1 MIPLLLSELL
11 RDIEYTGKIEDIEI
25 KDVTGDSRRVEPG
38 SVFVCIKGGNI
49 DGHEYAAAAKRNGAS
64 WIVAERDTGIS
75 EQIIVQNSRA
85 AYARMCANLNGNPA
99 KKMKLIGVTGTNG
112 KTTITYLIKHI
123 LESAG
128 KKVGLIGTIQNLI
141 GDISLPAKYTTP
153 DAAELHVIFSR
164 MANAGCEYVVMEV
177 SSQALDQKRVE
188 GCKFE
193 TAVFTNL
200 TQDHLDYHGTMEN
213 YFDAKKELFR
223 NCEKAVVCID
233 DDYGKRLLDE
243 LSVPVSTV
251 SIGDISADFTA
262 HDVKNYS
269 DGCKFAMVGTGNI
282 GRVHFSMPGKFS
294 ASNAMLAAAA
304 AMNCGLTFEEAVEG
318 LNTCPGV
325 KGRVEV
331 IHKGDFTVIRDF
343 AHGPDAL
350 EKVLDS
356 IKECAKGRIITL
368 FGCAGNRDKT
378 KRPKMVNA
386 VAAKSDF
393 MILTSDNP
401 RHEAVEEIAKDTL
414 PAIEKCGVPFHYEPD
429 RYKAIKWAIEH
440 CESGDVLLL
449 AGKGHEDYQVLDF
462 GTVYFD
468 EKVIVKN
475 FIEEMHK

>member
-1 MIPLLLSELL
+1 MLLSELL
-11 RDIEYTGKIEDIEI
+11 RDVEYTGKFNDTEI

-38 SVFVCIKGGNI
+38 SVFVCIKGAVS
-49 DGHEYAAAAKRNGAS
+49 DGHEYAGAAKRSGAS
-64 WIVAERDTGIS
+64 LIVAEHDTGIE
-75 EQIIVQNSRA
+75 EQIIVPNSRA
-85 AYARMCANLNGNPA
+85 ALAIMCANLNGRPA
-99 KKMKLIGVTGTNG
+99 EKMKLIGVTGTNG

-141 GDISLPAKYTTP
+141 GDLSLPAKYTTP
-153 DAAELHVIFSR
+153 EAGELHLLFSR
-164 MANAGCEYVVMEV
+164 MAAAGCEYVVMEV

-188 GCKFE
+188 GCRFD

-213 YFDAKKELFR
+213 YFEAKKELFK

-233 DDYGKRLLDE
+233 DKYGKQLASE
-243 LSVPVSTV
+243 LSVPVTTV
-251 SIGDISADFTA
+251 SIGDIMADYTA
-262 HDVKNYS
+262 HNVVNS
-269 DGCKFAMVGTGNI
+269 SAGCKFAFVGSGLI
-282 GRVHFSMPGKFS
+282 DRVNFSMPGKFS
-294 ASNAMLAAAA
+294 ASNAMLAACT
-304 AMNCGLTFEEAVEG
+304 AMNCGLSFEEAVAG
-318 LNTCPGV
+318 LNSCPGV

-331 IHKGDFTVIRDF
+331 IYSGDFTVIRDF

-356 IKECAKGRIITL
+356 IKECAEGRIVTL

-378 KRPKMVNA
+378 KRPKMISA

-401 RHEAVEEIAKDTL
+401 RHEPIEEIAEDTL
-414 PAIEKCGVPFHYEPD
+414 PAIKKCKVPYYYEPD
-429 RYKAIKWAIEH
+429 RYKAIHWALEH
-440 CESGDVLLL
+440 AQKGDVLLL

-468 EKVIVKN
+468 EKVIVN
-475 FIEEMHK
+475 HMMQEIENNM

>member
-1 MIPLLLSELL
+1 MLLSELL
-11 RDIEYTGKIEDIEI
+11 RDVEYTGKIEDVEI

-49 DGHEYAAAAKRNGAS
+49 DGHEYAAAAKRSGAA
-64 WIVAERDTGIS
+64 WIVAERDTGIA
-75 EQIIVQNSRA
+75 EQIIVPNSRA
-85 AYARMCANLNGNPA
+85 AYAIMCANINGRPA
-99 KKMKLIGVTGTNG
+99 EKMKLIGVTGTNG

-128 KKVGLIGTIQNLI
+128 KKVGLIGTIQNVI
-141 GDISLPAKYTTP
+141 GDVALPAKYTTP

-188 GCKFE
+188 GCHFE

-200 TQDHLDYHGTMEN
+200 TQDHLDYHGSMEN

-233 DDYGKRLLDE
+233 DDYGKKLVEE
-243 LSVPVSTV
+243 LSLPVTTV
-251 SIGDISADFTA
+251 SIGDVSADYTA
-262 HDVKNYS
+262 HNVKNAS
-269 DGCKFAMVGTGNI
+269 DGCKFAMVGNGVI
-282 GRVHFSMPGKFS
+282 GRVNFSMPGKFS
-294 ASNAMLAAAA
+294 ASNAMLAACA
-304 AMNCGLTFEEAVEG
+304 AMNCGLTFEEATEG

-331 IHKGDFTVIRDF
+331 IYSGDFTVIRDF

-356 IKECAKGRIITL
+356 IKECAEGRIITL
-368 FGCAGNRDKT
+368 FGCAGNRDRT
-378 KRPKMVNA
+378 KRPKMVAA

-393 MILTSDNP
+393 MILTSDHP
-401 RHEAVEEIAKDTL
+401 RQAAVEAIAKDTL
-414 PAIEKCGVPFHYEPD
+414 PAMEECGVPYHYEPD
-429 RYKAIKWAIEH
+429 RYKAIKWALEH
-440 CESGDVLLL
+440 CEKGDVLLL

-468 EKVIVKN
+468 EKVIVEDLLDKM
-475 FIEEMHK
+475 EK

>member
-1 MIPLLLSELL
+1 
-11 RDIEYTGKIEDIEI
+11 
-25 KDVTGDSRRVEPG
+25 
-38 SVFVCIKGGNI
+38 
-49 DGHEYAAAAKRNGAS
+49 
-64 WIVAERDTGIS
+64 
-75 EQIIVQNSRA
+75 
-85 AYARMCANLNGNPA
+85 
-99 KKMKLIGVTGTNG
+99 
-112 KTTITYLIKHI
+112 
-123 LESAG
+123 
-128 KKVGLIGTIQNLI
+128 
-141 GDISLPAKYTTP
+141 
-153 DAAELHVIFSR
+153 
-164 MANAGCEYVVMEV
+164 
-177 SSQALDQKRVE
+177 
-188 GCKFE
+188 
-193 TAVFTNL
+193 
-200 TQDHLDYHGTMEN
+200 
-213 YFDAKKELFR
+213 
-223 NCEKAVVCID
+223 
-233 DDYGKRLLDE
+233 
-243 LSVPVSTV
+243 
-251 SIGDISADFTA
+251 
-262 HDVKNYS
+262 
-269 DGCKFAMVGTGNI
+269 
-282 GRVHFSMPGKFS
+282 MPGKFS

-401 RHEAVEEIAKDTL
+401 RHEAVEEIAEDTL

>member
-1 MIPLLLSELL
+1 MT
-11 RDIEYTGKIEDIEI
+11 YMKKI
-25 KDVTGDSRRVEPG
+25 KYY
-38 SVFVCIKGGNI
+38 FAL
-49 DGHEYAAAAKRNGAS
+49 YAAKASQSLLKLLGRNATYFPGK
-64 WIVAERDTGIS
+64 VAIRLCKDFLSYIKPPKTVI
-75 EQIIVQNSRA
+75 A
-85 AYARMCANLNGNPA
+85 
-99 KKMKLIGVTGTNG
+99 VTGTNG

-188 GCKFE
+188 GCHFE

-233 DDYGKRLLDE
+233 DEYGKRLCSE

-251 SIGDISADFTA
+251 SIGDISADYTA

-282 GRVHFSMPGKFS
+282 GRVSFSMPGKFS

-304 AMNCGLTFEEAVEG
+304 AMNCGLSFEEAVEG

-331 IHKGDFTVIRDF
+331 IHKGDFVNYQCGGTHI
-343 AHGPDAL
+343 
-350 EKVLDS
+350 LDG
-356 IKECAKGRIITL
+356 IGN
-368 FGCAGNRDKT
+368 GC
-378 KRPKMVNA
+378 PQCHIHI
-386 VAAKSDF
+386 S
-393 MILTSDNP
+393 
-401 RHEAVEEIAKDTL
+401 
-414 PAIEKCGVPFHYEPD
+414 
-429 RYKAIKWAIEH
+429 
-440 CESGDVLLL
+440 
-449 AGKGHEDYQVLDF
+449 
-462 GTVYFD
+462 
-468 EKVIVKN
+468 
-475 FIEEMHK
+475 

>member
-1 MIPLLLSELL
+1 MILLLLSELL
-11 RDIEYTGKIEDIEI
+11 KDVEYTGKIEDIEI

-49 DGHEYAAAAKRNGAS
+49 DGHEYAAAAKRNGAA
-64 WIVAERDTGIS
+64 WIVAERDTGIE
-75 EQIIVQNSRA
+75 EQIIVPNSRA
-85 AYARMCANLNGNPA
+85 AYAVMCANINGRPA
-99 KKMKLIGVTGTNG
+99 EKMKLIGVTGTNG

-128 KKVGLIGTIQNLI
+128 KKVGLIGTIQNVI
-141 GDISLPAKYTTP
+141 GDVALPAKYTTP

-177 SSQALDQKRVE
+177 SSQALDQKRTY
-188 GCKFE
+188 GLRFE

-233 DDYGKRLLDE
+233 DDYGKE
-243 LSVPVSTV
+243 LIKELEIPAISV
-251 SIGDISADFTA
+251 SIGDVSADYTA
-262 HDVKNYS
+262 HDVKNAS
-269 DGCKFAMVGTGNI
+269 DGCKFAMVGSGVI
-282 GRVHFSMPGKFS
+282 GRVNFSMPGKFS
-294 ASNAMLAAAA
+294 ATNAMLAACA
-304 AMNCGLTFEEAVEG
+304 AMNCGLSFEETIDG

-331 IHKGDFTVIRDF
+331 IHSGDFTVIRDF

-356 IKECAKGRIITL
+356 IRECAKGRIVTL

-378 KRPKMVNA
+378 KRPKMVAA

-401 RHEAVEEIAKDTL
+401 RHETVDEIAEDTI
-414 PAIEKCGVPFHYEPD
+414 PAIKKCGVPYHYEPD
-429 RYKAIKWAIEH
+429 RYKAIKWALEH
-440 CESGDVLLL
+440 CKKDDVLLL

-468 EKVIVKN
+468 EKVIVKDL
-475 FIEEMHK
+475 IDKMEK

>member
-1 MIPLLLSELL
+1 MLLSELL
-11 RDIEYTGKIEDIEI
+11 KDVEYTGKINDVEV
-25 KDVTGDSRRVEPG
+25 KNVTGDSRRVEPG

-49 DGHEYAAAAKRNGAS
+49 DGHEYATAAKRNGAA
-64 WIVAERDTGIS
+64 WIVAERDTGI
-75 EQIIVQNSRA
+75 EQQIIVSNSRA
-85 AYARMCANLNGNPA
+85 AYAKMCANINGNPA
-99 KKMKLIGVTGTNG
+99 DKMKLIGVTGTNG

-141 GDISLPAKYTTP
+141 GEISLPAKYTTP
-153 DAAELHVIFSR
+153 DAAELHAIFAR

-200 TQDHLDYHGTMEN
+200 TQDHLDYHGDMEN
-213 YFDAKKELFR
+213 YFNAKKELFK

-233 DDYGKRLLDE
+233 DEYGKRLLNE
-243 LSVPVSTV
+243 LSVPVTTV
-251 SIGDISADFTA
+251 SIGDISADYTA

-269 DGCKFAMVGTGNI
+269 DGCKFAMVGTGDI
-282 GRVHFSMPGKFS
+282 GRVSFSMPGKFS
-294 ASNAMLAAAA
+294 ASNAMLAACT
-304 AMNCGLTFEEAVEG
+304 AMNCGLSFEEAVEG

-331 IHKGDFTVIRDF
+331 IYKGDFTVIRDF

-356 IKECAKGRIITL
+356 ISECAKGRIITL

-378 KRPKMVNA
+378 KRAKMVEV
-386 VAAKSDF
+386 VAKRSDF
-393 MILTSDNP
+393 MIITSDNP
-401 RHEAVEEIAKDTL
+401 RHEPIEEIAENTL
-414 PAIEKCGVPFHYEPD
+414 PAAKKCKVPYHYEPD
-429 RYKAIKWAIEH
+429 RYKAIKWALEH
-440 CESGDVLLL
+440 CENGDVLLL

-475 FIEEMHK
+475 FIEELKK

>member
-1 MIPLLLSELL
+1 MLLSELL
-11 RDIEYTGKIEDIEI
+11 KDVEYVGKINDAEI
-25 KDVTGDSRRVEPG
+25 KNVTGDSRRVEPG
-38 SVFVCIKGGNI
+38 SVFVCIKGGNT
-49 DGHEYAAAAKRNGAS
+49 DGHEYAAAAKRSGAVL
-64 WIVAERDTGIS
+64 IVAERDTGTKQ
-75 EQIIVQNSRA
+75 QIIVSDSRA
-85 AYARMCANLNGNPA
+85 AYAKMCANINGNPA
-99 KKMKLIGVTGTNG
+99 DKMKLIGVTGTNG

-123 LESAG
+123 LESVG

-153 DAAELHVIFSR
+153 DAAELHAIFAR

-200 TQDHLDYHGTMEN
+200 TQDHLDYHGDMES
-213 YFDAKKELFR
+213 YFNAKKELFK

-233 DDYGKRLLDE
+233 DEYGKRLLKE
-243 LSVPVSTV
+243 LSIPVTTV
-251 SIGDISADFTA
+251 SIGDISADYTA
-262 HDVKNYS
+262 HSVKNYS
-269 DGCKFAMVGTGNI
+269 DGCKFAMVGTGDI
-282 GRVHFSMPGKFS
+282 GRVSFSMPGKFS
-294 ASNAMLAAAA
+294 ASNAMLAACTAI
-304 AMNCGLTFEEAVEG
+304 NCGLSFEEAVEG
-318 LNTCPGV
+318 LNTCSGV

-331 IHKGDFTVIRDF
+331 IYKGDFTVIRDF

-356 IKECAKGRIITL
+356 ISECAEGRIITL

-378 KRPKMVNA
+378 KRAKMVDA
-386 VAAKSDF
+386 VAKRSDF
-393 MILTSDNP
+393 MIITSDNP
-401 RHEAVEEIAKDTL
+401 RHEPIEEIAEDTL
-414 PAIEKCGVPFHYEPD
+414 PAAKKCKVPYHYEPD

-440 CESGDVLLL
+440 CENGDVLLL

-475 FIEEMHK
+475 FIEELKK

>member
-1 MIPLLLSELL
+1 MLLSELL
-11 RDIEYTGKIEDIEI
+11 RDVEYTGKIEDIEI
-25 KDVTGDSRRVEPG
+25 RDVTGDSRRVEAG
-38 SVFVCIKGGNI
+38 SVFVCIKGGSI
-49 DGHEYAAAAKRNGAS
+49 DGHEYAAAAKRSGAA
-64 WIVAERDTGIS
+64 WIVAERDTGIK
-75 EQIIVQNSRA
+75 EQIIVPNSRA
-85 AYARMCANLNGNPA
+85 AYAVMCANLNGRPA
-99 KKMKLIGVTGTNG
+99 EKMKLIGVTGTNG

-141 GDISLPAKYTTP
+141 GDVALPAKYTTP

-188 GCKFE
+188 GCRFE

-223 NCEKAVVCID
+223 HCEKAVICID
-233 DDYGKRLLDE
+233 DDYGKE
-243 LSVPVSTV
+243 LAKELECPVTTV
-251 SIGDISADFTA
+251 SIGDVLADYTA
-262 HDVKNYS
+262 HNVKNAS
-269 DGCKFAMVGTGNI
+269 DGCKFAMVGSGVI
-282 GRVHFSMPGKFS
+282 GRVNFSMPGKFS
-294 ASNAMLAAAA
+294 ASNAMLAACT
-304 AMNCGLTFEEAVEG
+304 AMNCGLSFEEAVER
-318 LNTCPGV
+318 LNFCPGV

-331 IHKGDFTVIRDF
+331 IHSGDFTVIRDF

-350 EKVLDS
+350 EKVFDS
-356 IKECAKGRIITL
+356 IKECAEGRIVTL
-368 FGCAGNRDKT
+368 FGCAGNRDRT

-401 RHEAVEEIAKDTL
+401 RHEAVEEIEKDTL
-414 PAIEKCGVPFHYEPD
+414 PAIEKCGVPYYYEPD
-429 RYKAIKWAIEH
+429 RYKAIKWALEH
-440 CESGDVLLL
+440 CQKGDVLLL

-468 EKVIVKN
+468 EKVIVKDLLDKM
-475 FIEEMHK
+475 EK

>member
-1 MIPLLLSELL
+1 MLLSELL
-11 RDIEYTGKIEDIEI
+11 RDVEYTGKIEDIEI

-49 DGHEYAAAAKRNGAS
+49 DGHEYAAAAKRNGAA
-64 WIVAERDTGIS
+64 WIVAERDTGL
-75 EQIIVQNSRA
+75 ENQIIVKNSRA
-85 AYARMCANLNGNPA
+85 AYALMCANINGRPA
-99 KKMKLIGVTGTNG
+99 EKMKLIGVTGTNG

-128 KKVGLIGTIQNLI
+128 KKVGLIGTIQNVI
-141 GDISLPAKYTTP
+141 GDVALPAKYTTP

-188 GCKFE
+188 GCHFE

-200 TQDHLDYHGTMEN
+200 TQDHLDYHGSMEN

-223 NCEKAVVCID
+223 HCEKAVVCID
-233 DDYGKRLLDE
+233 DDYGKALLKE
-243 LSVPVSTV
+243 LSCPAVTV
-251 SIGDISADFTA
+251 SIGDVLADYTA
-262 HDVKNYS
+262 HDVKNTS
-269 DGCKFAMVGTGNI
+269 AGCRFAMVGSGVI
-282 GRVHFSMPGKFS
+282 GRVNFSMPGKFS
-294 ASNAMLAAAA
+294 ATNAMLAGCA
-304 AMNCGLTFEEAVEG
+304 AMNCGLSFDEAVEG
-318 LNTCPGV
+318 LNSCPGV

-331 IHKGDFTVIRDF
+331 IHSGDFTVIRDF

-356 IKECAKGRIITL
+356 IRECAKGRIVTL

-378 KRPKMVNA
+378 KRPKMVAA

-401 RHEAVEEIAKDTL
+401 RHEPVEEIAADTL
-414 PAIEKCGVPFHYEPD
+414 PAMKECKVPYHYEPD
-429 RYKAIKWAIEH
+429 RYKAIKWALEH
-440 CESGDVLLL
+440 CKQDDVLLL

-468 EKVIVKN
+468 EKVIVKDLL
-475 FIEEMHK
+475 EKMEK

>member
-1 MIPLLLSELL
+1 MLLSELL
-11 RDIEYTGKIEDIEI
+11 RNVEYKGKIEDIEV
-25 KDVTGDSRRVEPG
+25 KDVTSDSRRVETG

-49 DGHEYAAAAKRNGAS
+49 DGHEYAAAAKRSGAA
-64 WIVAERDTGIS
+64 WIVAERDTGV
-75 EQIIVQNSRA
+75 EQQIIVENSRA
-85 AYARMCANLNGNPA
+85 AYAVMCANINQNPSE
-99 KKMKLIGVTGTNG
+99 KMKLIGVTGTNG

-123 LESAG
+123 LESTG

-153 DAAELHVIFSR
+153 DAAELHAVFSR

-188 GCKFE
+188 GCHFE

-213 YFDAKKELFR
+213 YFNAKKELFK

-233 DDYGKRLLDE
+233 DEYGKMLSKE
-243 LSVPVSTV
+243 LSIPVTTV
-251 SIGDISADFTA
+251 SIGDISADYTA
-262 HDVKNYS
+262 HDVKNYP
-269 DGCKFAMVGTGNI
+269 DGCKFAMVGTGDI
-282 GRVHFSMPGKFS
+282 GRVKFSMPGKFS
-294 ASNAMLAAAA
+294 ASNAMLAACA
-304 AMNCGLTFEEAVEG
+304 AMNCGLSFEEALEG

-331 IHKGDFTVIRDF
+331 IYKGDFTVIRDF

-356 IKECAKGRIITL
+356 ISECADGRIVTL

-378 KRPKMVNA
+378 KRPKMVET
-386 VAAKSDF
+386 VAKRSDF
-393 MILTSDNP
+393 IILTSDNP
-401 RHEAVEEIAKDTL
+401 RHESVEEIAKDTL
-414 PAIEKCGVPFHYEPD
+414 PAIEKCGVPYYYEPD

-440 CESGDVLLL
+440 CKKGDVLLL

-468 EKVIVKN
+468 EKVIVEN
-475 FIEEMHK
+475 LIEELNK

>member
-1 MIPLLLSELL
+1 MLLSELL
-11 RDIEYTGKIEDIEI
+11 KDVEYTGKINDVEI

-49 DGHEYAAAAKRNGAS
+49 DGHEYANAAKRSGAS
-64 WIVAERDTGIS
+64 YIVAEHDTGIS
-75 EQIIVQNSRA
+75 EQIIVKNSRA

-99 KKMKLIGVTGTNG
+99 DKMKLIGVTGTNG

-153 DAAELHVIFSR
+153 DAAELHLLFNR
-164 MANAGCEYVVMEV
+164 MASAGCEYVVMEV

-188 GCKFE
+188 GCNFE

-200 TQDHLDYHGTMEN
+200 TQDHLDYHGDMEN
-213 YFDAKKELFR
+213 YFEAKKELFK
-223 NCEKAVVCID
+223 NCKNAVICID
-233 DDYGKRLLDE
+233 DEYAKRLAKE
-243 LSVPVSTV
+243 LTVPVTTV
-251 SIGDISADFTA
+251 SIGDVMADYTA
-262 HDVKNYS
+262 HNVKNSS
-269 DGCKFAMVGTGNI
+269 DGCKFAFVGNGLIERIN
-282 GRVHFSMPGKFS
+282 FAMPGKFS
-294 ASNAMLAAAA
+294 ASNAMLAACT
-304 AMNCGLTFEEAVEG
+304 AMNCGLSFEEASVG
-318 LNTCPGV
+318 LNSCPGV

-331 IHKGDFTVIRDF
+331 IYSGDFTVIRDF

-356 IKECAKGRIITL
+356 IKECAEGRVVTL

-401 RHEAVEEIAKDTL
+401 RHEPVEDIAKDTL
-414 PAIEKCGVPFHYEPD
+414 PAMESCGVPYYYEPD
-429 RYKAIKWAIEH
+429 RYKAIEWALRNAKP
-440 CESGDVLLL
+440 GDVLLL

-468 EKVIVKN
+468 EKVIVNHMMQEIKDN
-475 FIEEMHK
+475 L